1 MENSGILT
9 MDQAI
14 IRARNLVVARLAAHL
29 GIPVR
34 LSDEQDPEAEPPYA
48 STVSYNIIMLAV
60 QKIA

>member
-1 MENSGILT
+1 